1 MEQQKNDAT
10 EQAQPKEQ
18 VLMQIIITV
27 DGQIKVQGTI
37 LNDRAA
43 SYGVLEVAKDAVREL
58 HTPKVLRPQGNFLA
72 GLRNGGKH

>member
-1 MEQQKNDAT
+1 MEEIKN
-10 EQAQPKEQ
+10 ESNEVAQPKEQ

-27 DGQIKVQGTI
+27 DGQIKVHGAI

-58 HTPKVLRPQGNFLA
+58 HTPKVLRPQGNFLQS
-72 GLRNGGKH
+72 LRNGGKH